1 MVVFIHATLPTIHI
15 STSGLTFYHLLSVHV
30 VLTKKNLWTWSQIE
44 FPGNGSI
51 SELHS
56 LQLGGIWH
64 RRCRADYLAG
74 TPLIGTECQAELFES
89 MPIAQPDDVQN
100 VFGALQNYF
109 HCLLVFASP
118 LKLMMQCPSP
128 IWCSLISTKF
138 GKNWSPVCGGAGDAA
153 VKYLLHSGERSC
165 LAGTDGQQ
173 WPWDGANS
181 RLPQPGWREKE
192 WSHWPL
198 VITFFPLMIGSFFI
212 PEKNWA
218 IGKAIIFSWRTF
230 QWGRERGWLKGWC
243 LNWPKNI

>member
-56 LQLGGIWH
+56 LQPGGIWH

-74 TPLIGTECQAELFES
+74 TPLIGCGAECQAELFES

-100 VFGALQNYF
+100 VFDALQNYF
-109 HCLLVFASP
+109 YCLLVFASP

-173 WPWDGANS
+173 WMARIAGFHSQGGGKKSD
-181 RLPQPGWREKE
+181 RTD
-192 WSHWPL
+192 HWL
-198 VITFFPLMIGSFFI
+198 
-212 PEKNWA
+212 
-218 IGKAIIFSWRTF
+218 
-230 QWGRERGWLKGWC
+230 
-243 LNWPKNI
+243 

>member
-56 LQLGGIWH
+56 LQLGGIWR

-100 VFGALQNYF
+100 VFDALQNNFY
-109 HCLLVFASP
+109 CLLVFASP

-138 GKNWSPVCGGAGDAA
+138 GKNWSPVCGGELVMLRWNICSIQARGAASLAPMDNNGHGMARIAGFPSQGGGKKSD
-153 VKYLLHSGERSC
+153 R
-165 LAGTDGQQ
+165 TD
-173 WPWDGANS
+173 
-181 RLPQPGWREKE
+181 
-192 WSHWPL
+192 HWL
-198 VITFFPLMIGSFFI
+198 
-212 PEKNWA
+212 
-218 IGKAIIFSWRTF
+218 
-230 QWGRERGWLKGWC
+230 
-243 LNWPKNI
+243 